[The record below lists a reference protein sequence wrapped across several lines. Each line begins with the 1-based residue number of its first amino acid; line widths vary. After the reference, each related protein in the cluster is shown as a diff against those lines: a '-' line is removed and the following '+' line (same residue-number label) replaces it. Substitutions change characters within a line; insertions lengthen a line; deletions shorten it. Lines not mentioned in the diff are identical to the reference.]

1 MKTALHPDEKV
12 IYFARQHWVV
22 YFVGL
27 IASMAVGFAGYAIS
41 GLLIGIPLGI
51 LTLFYFYLLRKNNI
65 WVVTNKRFIDEWGVF
80 VVNTKETPLDKIN
93 NVGYQKTPIG
103 MILGFG
109 NVSIQSAAE
118 AGVTYAKWVPKPEML
133 VSIIQQ
139 TQAKSGKPDE
149 EDLIECPYCKEK
161 IKKGAV
167 LCRFCGSRLDKPQQ
181 VIKKTETQKDE
192 AVKESA
198 VEDIKEEEVINEEE
212 NLYRRKANLWRPG
225 R

>member
-1 MKTALHPDEKV
+1 MTMDEYKSWAYVIFITQTHNPYSSEFSMEKMFPLPNQPKEQVNFKNTLKLAEESISVDGYSDCNSSENGFPRRFSVKTALHPDEKV
-12 IYFARQHWVV
+12 IYLARQHWVV

-27 IASMAVGFAGYAIS
+27 IASMAVGFAGYALS
-41 GLLIGIPLGI
+41 GLLVGIPLGI

-118 AGVTYAKWVPKPEML
+118 AGVTYAKYVPQ
-133 VSIIQQ
+133 S
-139 TQAKSGKPDE
+139 
-149 EDLIECPYCKEK
+149 
-161 IKKGAV
+161 
-167 LCRFCGSRLDKPQQ
+167 
-181 VIKKTETQKDE
+181 
-192 AVKESA
+192 
-198 VEDIKEEEVINEEE
+198 
-212 NLYRRKANLWRPG
+212 
-225 R
+225 